1 MLSIEITRDL
11 RHGLNIS
18 IVYTKHNY
26 KHVVNIHYKRTITY
40 NFWIFYN
47 NNNDYE
53 DCIFMKVLIPNND
66 IFDILEKW
74 HINIPKKIKEVLQ
87 TIMFNCY
94 NRKWK
99 KLRPIMI
106 EFINVATNEKGN
118 FKNINLNL
126 NLIEYNN
133 DCQYIKFSSR
143 TGILNLYTI
152 QEHTLLPYNISK
164 IIALY
169 GFPLYITSEGEENN
183 VKQIQAKRDKV
194 NLKKLQ
200 KKLQKTTI

>member
-1 MLSIEITRDL
+1 MLSINITRDL
-11 RHGLNIS
+11 RHGLNID
-18 IVYTKHNY
+18 IIYTKYNY

-40 NFWIFYN
+40 NFWVFYN
-47 NNNDYE
+47 NNNDYG
-53 DCIFMKVLIPNND
+53 DCIFTKVLIPNND

-74 HINIPKKIKEVLQ
+74 QLNIPKKIKEVLQ

-99 KLRPIMI
+99 KLRPIMM
-106 EFINVATNEKGN
+106 EFINIATNEKGN
-118 FKNINLNL
+118 FKNIAINL

-143 TGILNLYTI
+143 TGILNLYII

-183 VKQIQAKRDKV
+183 VKQIQAKRDKA